1 MKSAEMKDLI
11 INHLSGSAQPQLPIT
26 DIKRMKFPMPG
37 NQNNL
42 TENFNS
48 KVTPLQ
54 NSIDD
59 KNLQIRYLNQ
69 LQNLLL
75 SRIARVKQEKISL
88 AYE

>member
-11 INHLSGSAQPQLPIT
+11 MNHLSGSAQPQLPIT
-26 DIKRMKFPMPG
+26 DIKRMEFPLPRKG
-37 NQNNL
+37 SNL
-42 TENFNS
+42 IEKFNS

-69 LQNLLL
+69 LQSLFL
-75 SRIARVKQEKISL
+75 SKMARVEENKL
-88 AYE
+88 A